1 MSNGILQFF
10 HITGLNGYKNIKAYF
25 SNNRLILVGDNGS
38 NKTTFLRIF
47 FLFLTGRWNALS
59 QFNFKTI
66 EINIDNCV
74 KELLYEDL
82 ENVLDMI
89 EKRFLKDYSRDAK
102 QIILDTVLKNESL
115 IKIRRDLQ
123 DYNIALP
130 VHIIQ
135 RIKELHTDFMLDSGK
150 LEQITE
156 SDKLNDIKDFLDEKI
171 NSQILYLPTYRRIE
185 KELENIFNSEFVD
198 EYNRNNRFKYRTAY
212 RQNSYIEFVEFGMKD
227 VQYNIDNVLDN
238 LKDFSREHLNNLT
251 SNYLNEIINKE
262 YENFDIS
269 RLNKLTEEDVNKIA
283 FNLNDNYRFGE
294 ITNIIMG
301 IIDTKNLD
309 ELTDYNKIILHY
321 FTKLLDFQEDLDRK
335 SQKIREFCQ
344 LCSDYMSDK
353 KFIFDSQT
361 FGFKIELNENNNN
374 EKKYVDLKDLSSG
387 EKQIVSLFSHIY
399 LSDQNRFFI
408 LIDEPELSLSVPW
421 QTRFLFDI
429 SQIESC
435 KGLMAVT
442 HSPFIYDN
450 DLQQYARGLGE
461 FEY

>member
-1 MSNGILQFF
+1 M
-10 HITGLNGYKNIKAYF
+10 
-25 SNNRLILVGDNGS
+25 
-38 NKTTFLRIF
+38 
-47 FLFLTGRWNALS
+47 
-59 QFNFKTI
+59 
-66 EINIDNCV
+66 
-74 KELLYEDL
+74 
-82 ENVLDMI
+82 
-89 EKRFLKDYSRDAK
+89 
-102 QIILDTVLKNESL
+102 
-115 IKIRRDLQ
+115 
-123 DYNIALP
+123 
-130 VHIIQ
+130 
-135 RIKELHTDFMLDSGK
+135 
-150 LEQITE
+150 
-156 SDKLNDIKDFLDEKI
+156 
-171 NSQILYLPTYRRIE
+171 
-185 KELENIFNSEFVD
+185 
-198 EYNRNNRFKYRTAY
+198 
-212 RQNSYIEFVEFGMKD
+212 
-227 VQYNIDNVLDN
+227 
-238 LKDFSREHLNNLT
+238 
-251 SNYLNEIINKE
+251 NEIINKE

-301 IIDTKNLD
+301 LIDTKNLD